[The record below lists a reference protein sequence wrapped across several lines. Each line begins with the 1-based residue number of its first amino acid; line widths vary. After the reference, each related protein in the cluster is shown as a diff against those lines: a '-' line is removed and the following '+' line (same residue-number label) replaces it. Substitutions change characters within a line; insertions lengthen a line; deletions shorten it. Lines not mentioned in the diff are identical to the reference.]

1 MVKCQAE
8 SGIIIGNF
16 ADKRRSVKMEKL
28 GVNEIR
34 DMFRDFFVSKGHY
47 AGGSASLIPRN
58 DKSLLIIN
66 SGMAPLKPY
75 FAGVETPPKKRM
87 TTCQKCI
94 RTNDIENVGK
104 TARHGTFFEMLGN
117 FSFGDYFKK
126 ESLQWGWEFCTEWL
140 HMPEEKLWATI
151 YEDDDEAF
159 EIWRDIIGMPE
170 EKIIRLGKDDNF
182 WEIGLGPCGPCSEIY
197 YDRGPEW
204 GCGSP
209 DCKPG
214 CDCDRYLEFW
224 NHVFTQ
230 FDRQEDGSY
239 PRLAHPNIDTG
250 MGLERLACILQDVD
264 SIFDVDTVKFIRDA
278 VCEMAGVKYMAGDHK
293 VDVSVRIVTDHLRSM
308 TFMIGDGILP
318 SNEGRGY
325 ILKRIIRRAARH
337 CKLLG
342 ITQQNPLVELAESV
356 VQTSGGAY
364 PELVENHDYIMK
376 IIKIEEDNFAKT
388 LDRGMEILEGYMA
401 DMDAKGE
408 TVLAGE
414 LTFKL
419 YDTYGFPLEVT
430 QEILEENG
438 KTADVDG
445 FNANMQAQKELARAN
460 QRDTDEDAWRDA
472 SEYSDLPH
480 TEFLGYTEETAEA
493 KVLYAGNFDEMRRFV
508 IFDRTPFYATS
519 GGQVYDTGFIV
530 LGDDRFRVVDVV
542 KENGIFLHV
551 IHPDDTGAAMKIKVG
566 DEVKLEIDSVRR
578 HRIARGHSATHLM
591 QQALRD
597 VLGDHVMQ
605 AGSYVDDNYLR
616 FDFNH
621 FQPMTK
627 EEIAKVEEI
636 VNERV
641 DEYLPIRMEEMP
653 IEEARK
659 LGAMA
664 IFGEK
669 YGDIVRVVSM
679 GDYSVEFCGG
689 THIDNTGKVGGF
701 KIISEGG
708 IAAGVRR
715 IEAITGS
722 NVVRYLADKETTLS
736 SVAAALKSSESDL
749 TRKAGQV
756 MADIKSLENTIKSIK
771 SDEISGS
778 VDGIISSA
786 KEINGVRLITKK
798 FEDTDVDQ
806 LRSISD
812 AVKEKAGDVVMVF
825 AAVNDG
831 KVTFIVSV
839 SEDLI
844 GKGYHA
850 GKLIKDIAAAA
861 GGGGGGKANMAQA
874 GAKDPSKVDAAFSKA
889 EELIAG

>member
-1 MVKCQAE
+1 MK
-8 SGIIIGNF
+8 N
-16 ADKRRSVKMEKL
+16 L
-28 GVNEIR
+28 GVNELR
-34 DMFRDFFVSKGHY
+34 DLFRDFFVSKDHY
-47 AGGSASLIPRN
+47 AGGSASLIPQN
-58 DKSLLIIN
+58 DKSLMIIN

-75 FAGVETPPKKRM
+75 FAGVETPPSKRM

-126 ESLQWGWEFCTEWL
+126 ESLEWGWEFCTEWL
-140 HMPEEKLWATI
+140 EMPAEKLWATI

-159 EIWRDIIGMPE
+159 EIWRDVIGMPE
-170 EKIIRLGKDDNF
+170 DKIVRLGKDDNF

-230 FDRQEDGSY
+230 FDKQEDGSY

-250 MGLERLACILQDVD
+250 MGLERLACILQGVD
-264 SIFDVDTVKFIRDA
+264 SIFDVDTVKYIRDA
-278 VCEMAGVKYMAGDHK
+278 ITNMAGVKYQDGNLK
-293 VDVSVRIVTDHLRSM
+293 VDVSVRIITDHMRSM
-308 TFMIGDGILP
+308 VFMIADGILP

-337 CKLLG
+337 AKLLG
-342 ITQQNPLVELAESV
+342 ITDECPLSILAESV
-356 VQTSGGAY
+356 IETSGKAY
-364 PELVENHDYIMK
+364 PELVEKHDYI
-376 IIKIEEDNFAKT
+376 IKMIKNEETHFAKT
-388 LDRGMEILEGYMA
+388 LDNGIQILDGYMD
-401 DMDAKGE
+401 DMKKEGRTELSGD
-408 TVLAGE
+408 

-438 KTADVDG
+438 MTADVDG
-445 FNANMQAQKELARAN
+445 FNENMKKQKDMARAH
-460 QRDTDEDAWRDA
+460 QRDTEDEAWRDA
-472 SEYSDLPH
+472 GEYSDLPH
-480 TEFLGYTEETAEA
+480 TKFLGYNEEKSEAE
-493 KVLYAGNFDEMRRFV
+493 VLYVGKFDENRRFV
-508 IFDRTPFYATS
+508 IFDQTPFYATS
-519 GGQVYDTGFIV
+519 GGQVYDTGLITKGSDS
-530 LGDDRFRVVDVV
+530 LRVVDVV
-542 KENGIFLHV
+542 KENDIYLHV
-551 IHPDDTGAAMKIKVG
+551 INADDAGLADQLNKGDKVS
-566 DEVKLEIDSVRR
+566 LEIDSIRR
-578 HRIARGHSATHLM
+578 HRIARSHSATHLL

-621 FQPMTK
+621 FQAVTP
-627 EEIAKVEEI
+627 EEIEKLEDV
-636 VNERV
+636 VNEKV
-641 DEYLPIRMEEMP
+641 DEYLPVIMQEMP
-653 IEEARK
+653 IEDAKK

-664 IFGEK
+664 LFGEK

-701 KIISEGG
+701 KIVSESG

-722 NVVRYLADKETTLS
+722 NVIKYLAGKEATINT
-736 SVAAALKSSESDL
+736 VANTLKSTETDL
-749 TRKAGQV
+749 TRKAAQV
-756 MADIKSLENTIKSIK
+756 MSDIKSLENTIKTFK

-778 VDGIISSA
+778 VDDIINSA
-786 KEINGVRLITKK
+786 KDVGGVKLITKL
-798 FEDTDVDQ
+798 FEDSDIDQ
-806 LRSISD
+806 LRNISD
-812 AVKEKAGDVVMVF
+812 AVKENTDDVVMVF
-825 AAVNDG
+825 AAVNG
-831 KVTFIVSV
+831 EKVTFIVSV

-874 GAKDPSKVDAAFSKA
+874 GAKDPSKVDAAFKKA
-889 EELIAG
+889 EELLTI

>member
-1 MVKCQAE
+1 MGVFTSK
-8 SGIIIGNF
+8 I
-16 ADKRRSVKMEKL
+16 RRKIFMKNL
-28 GVNEIR
+28 GVNEVR

-47 AGGSASLIPRN
+47 AGGSASLIPQN
-58 DKSLLIIN
+58 DKSLMIIN

-75 FAGVETPPKKRM
+75 FAGVETPPCKRM

-126 ESLQWGWEFCTEWL
+126 ESLEWGWEFCTEWL
-140 HMPEEKLWATI
+140 EMPEDKLWATI

-159 EIWRDIIGMPE
+159 EIWRDVIGMPE
-170 EKIIRLGKDDNF
+170 EKIIRLGKEDNF

-250 MGLERLACILQDVD
+250 MGLERLACILQGVD
-264 SIFDVDTVKFIRDA
+264 SIFDVDTVKYIRDA
-278 VCEMAGVKYMAGDHK
+278 ICDMAGVEYQSGNTK
-293 VDVSVRIVTDHLRSM
+293 VDISVRIITDHMRSM
-308 TFMIGDGILP
+308 VFMIADGILP
-318 SNEGRGY
+318 GNEGRGY

-337 CKLLG
+337 AKLLN
-342 ITQQNPLVELAESV
+342 ITEESPLSILAESV
-356 VQTSGGAY
+356 IKTSGKAY
-364 PELVENHDYIMK
+364 PELEEKHDYI
-376 IIKIEEDNFAKT
+376 IKMIKNEETHFSKT
-388 LDRGMEILEGYMA
+388 LDNGIQILDGYIE
-401 DMDAKGE
+401 DMKA
-408 TVLAGE
+408 AGSTE
-414 LTFKL
+414 LSGDLTFKL

-438 KTADVDG
+438 MTADVDG
-445 FNANMQAQKELARAN
+445 FNENMKKQKDLARAH
-460 QRDTDEDAWRDA
+460 QKDTDDEAWRDA
-472 SEYSDLPH
+472 SEYSELPH
-480 TEFLGYTEETAEA
+480 TKFLGYTEESSYAE
-493 KVLYAGNFDEMRRFV
+493 VLYVGQFDENRRFA
-508 IFDRTPFYATS
+508 IFDQTPFYATS
-519 GGQVYDTGFIV
+519 GGQVFDTGIIEKG
-530 LGDDRFRVVDVV
+530 GDKLRVVDVV
-542 KENGIFLHV
+542 KENDIYLHV
-551 IHPDDTGAAMKIKVG
+551 IHEDDAGLADQISKGDKVN
-566 DEVKLEIDSVRR
+566 LIIDAVRR
-578 HRIARGHSATHLM
+578 HRIARSHSATHLL

-621 FQPMTK
+621 FQPVSA
-627 EEIAKVEEI
+627 EEIQKIEEE

-641 DEYLPIRMEEMP
+641 DEYLPIKMEEMP
-653 IEEARK
+653 IDDAKK

-701 KIISEGG
+701 KIVSEAG
-708 IAAGVRR
+708 IASGVRR

-722 NVVRYLADKETTLS
+722 NVIKYLAGKEDILN
-736 SVAAALKSSESDL
+736 SVAGTLKSTETDL
-749 TRKAGQV
+749 ARKAVQV
-756 MADIKSLENTIKSIK
+756 MSDIKSLENTIKTFK

-778 VDGIISSA
+778 VDDIIKSA
-786 KEINGVRLITKK
+786 KDIGGVKLITKK
-798 FEDTDVDQ
+798 FENTDVDQ

-812 AVKEKAGDVVMVF
+812 AVKENTDDVVMVF

-831 KVTFIVSV
+831 RVTFIVSV

-874 GAKDPSKVDAAFSKA
+874 GAKDPSKIDAAFAKA
-889 EELIAG
+889 EELMTA

>member
-1 MVKCQAE
+1 
-8 SGIIIGNF
+8 
-16 ADKRRSVKMEKL
+16 MEKL
-28 GVNEIR
+28 GVNELR

-75 FAGVETPPKKRM
+75 FAGVETPPSKRM

-94 RTNDIENVGK
+94 RTNDIDNVGK

-140 HMPEEKLWATI
+140 KMPKEKLWATI

-170 EKIIRLGKDDNF
+170 EKIVRLGKDDNF

-204 GCGSP
+204 GCGKP

-264 SIFDVDTVKFIRDA
+264 SIFDVDTVKFIRDSITD
-278 VCEMAGVKYMAGDHK
+278 MAGVEYQSGNHK

-308 TFMIGDGILP
+308 TFMIADGVLP

-342 ITQQNPLVELAESV
+342 ITKANPLAELAESV
-356 VQTSGGAY
+356 IKTSGGAY
-364 PELVENHDYIMK
+364 PELVEKHDYI
-376 IIKIEEDNFAKT
+376 IKMITIEENHFAKT
-388 LDRGMEILEGYMA
+388 LDKGMEILESYMA
-401 DMDAKGE
+401 DMDARGE
-408 TVLAGE
+408 TVLAGD

-419 YDTYGFPLEVT
+419 YDTYGFPIEVT

-438 KTADVDG
+438 KTADEEG
-445 FNANMQAQKELARAN
+445 FNVNMKAQKELARAN

-472 SEYSDLPH
+472 SEYSELPH
-480 TEFLGYTEETAEA
+480 TKFLGYTEEEAEA
-493 KVLYAGNFDEMRRFV
+493 EVLYVGNYDENRKFV
-508 IFDRTPFYATS
+508 ILDQTPFYATS
-519 GGQVYDTGFIV
+519 GGQVYDTGLIIKGNDS
-530 LGDDRFRVVDVV
+530 LRVVDVT
-542 KENGIFLHV
+542 KDNDIWLHV
-551 IHPDDTGAAMKIKVG
+551 IHTDDSGIAMQLEKG
-566 DEVKLEIDSVRR
+566 DKVKLAIDAVRR
-578 HRIARGHSATHLM
+578 HKIARGHSATHLM
-591 QQALRD
+591 QQALRN

-605 AGSYVDDNYLR
+605 AGSYVDDDYLR

-636 VNERV
+636 VNEKV
-641 DEYLPIRMEEMP
+641 DEYLPVKMEEMP
-653 IEEARK
+653 IDEARK

-701 KIISEGG
+701 KIISEAG
-708 IAAGVRR
+708 IASGVRR

-722 NVVRYLADKETTLS
+722 SVVSYLAGKENTINT
-736 SVAAALKSSESDL
+736 VAASLKSNESDL
-749 TRKAGQV
+749 TRKAAQV
-756 MADIKSLENTIKSIK
+756 MADIKSLEAVIKSIK

-778 VDGIISSA
+778 VDDIIASA
-786 KEINGVRLITKK
+786 KEIAGVKLITRK
-798 FEDTDVDQ
+798 FENTDTDQ

-812 AVKEKAGDVVMVF
+812 AVKEKADGVVLVL

-839 SEDLI
+839 TEDLI

-850 GKLIKDIAAAA
+850 GKLIKEIAAAA

-874 GAKDPSKVDAAFSKA
+874 GAKDPSRVEQAFAKA

>member
-1 MVKCQAE
+1 MK
-8 SGIIIGNF
+8 N
-16 ADKRRSVKMEKL
+16 L

-34 DMFRDFFVSKGHY
+34 DMFRDFFVSKDHY

-140 HMPEEKLWATI
+140 EMPKDKLWATI

-170 EKIIRLGKDDNF
+170 ERIVRLGKDDNF

-204 GCGSP
+204 GCGKP

-250 MGLERLACILQDVD
+250 MGLERLACILQGVD

-278 VCEMAGVKYMAGDHK
+278 ITEMAGVEYQAGNHS

-308 TFMIGDGILP
+308 TFMIADGILP

-342 ITQQNPLVELAESV
+342 ITQANPLVELAESV
-356 VQTSGGAY
+356 VKTSGEAY
-364 PELVENHDYIMK
+364 PELVEKHDYIMK

-388 LDRGMEILEGYMA
+388 LDRGVEILDGYMA

-408 TVLAGE
+408 TVLAGD
-414 LTFKL
+414 LVFKL

-430 QEILEENG
+430 QEILEEKG
-438 KTADVDG
+438 KGVDVDG
-445 FNANMQAQKELARAN
+445 FNEHMKAQKELARAN
-460 QRDTDEDAWRDA
+460 QRDTEGDAWRDA
-472 SEYSDLPH
+472 SEYSHFEP
-480 TEFLGYTEETAEA
+480 TVFLGYTEEKADS
-493 KVLYAGNFDEMRRFV
+493 KVLYVGNFDENRKFI
-508 IFDRTPFYATS
+508 IFESTPFYATS
-519 GGQVYDTGFIV
+519 GGQVYDTGV
-530 LGDDRFRVVDVV
+530 VKHGSDELRVVDVV
-542 KENGIFLHV
+542 KENGIYLHV
-551 IHPDDTGAAMKIKVG
+551 IDPQDTGLAMGIKAG
-566 DEVKLEIDSVRR
+566 DEVSLEIDSIRR
-578 HRIARGHSATHLM
+578 HQIARGHSATHLM

-621 FQPMTK
+621 FQPMTA
-627 EEIAKVEEI
+627 EEIRKVEDI
-636 VNERV
+636 VNEKV
-641 DEYLPIRMEEMP
+641 DEYLPIKMEEMP
-653 IEEARK
+653 IEEAKK

-679 GDYSVEFCGG
+679 GDYSIEFCGG

-701 KIISEGG
+701 KIISESG

-722 NVVRYLADKETTLS
+722 KVISYLESKQATIS
-736 SVAAALKSSESDL
+736 NVAAALKSSESDL
-749 TRKAGQV
+749 TRKAAQV
-756 MADIKSLENTIKSIK
+756 MADIKNLESTIKSIK
-771 SDEISGS
+771 SDKISSS
-778 VDGIISSA
+778 VDDIIASA
-786 KEINGVRLITKK
+786 KEINGVRLIAMK
-798 FEDTDVDQ
+798 FEDTDIDQ

-812 AVKEKAGDVVMVF
+812 AVKEKADNVIMVL

-844 GKGYHA
+844 GKGWHA
-850 GKLIKDIAAAA
+850 GKLIKDIAKAA

-874 GAKDPSKVDAAFSKA
+874 GAKDPSKVDAAFAKA

>member
-1 MVKCQAE
+1 M
-8 SGIIIGNF
+8 
-16 ADKRRSVKMEKL
+16 DKL
-28 GVNEIR
+28 GVNELR

-47 AGGSASLIPRN
+47 AGGSSSLIPRN

-75 FAGVETPPKKRM
+75 FAGVETPPCKRM

-126 ESLQWGWEFCTEWL
+126 ESLTWGWEFCTEWL
-140 HMPEEKLWATI
+140 KMPKEKLWATI
-151 YEDDDEAF
+151 YEDDDEAYD
-159 EIWRDIIGMPE
+159 IWKNIIGMPE
-170 EKIIRLGKDDNF
+170 EKIVRLGKEDNF

-204 GCGSP
+204 GCGKP

-278 VCEMAGVKYMAGDHK
+278 ITDMAGVEYQAGNHK

-308 TFMIGDGILP
+308 TFMIADGILP

-342 ITQQNPLVELAESV
+342 IEKDNPLSELAENV
-356 VQTSGGAY
+356 IKTSGGAY
-364 PELVENHDYIMK
+364 PELVEKHDYI
-376 IIKIEEDNFAKT
+376 IKMITIEENNFAKT
-388 LDRGMEILEGYMA
+388 LDNGMDILDGYIE
-401 DMDAKGE
+401 DLKSKGKTE
-408 TVLAGE
+408 LSGE

-430 QEILEENG
+430 QEILEEQG
-438 KTADVDG
+438 LTADVEG
-445 FNANMQAQKELARAN
+445 FNENMQAQKDLARAN

-480 TEFLGYTEETAEA
+480 TKFLGYTEESSEAE
-493 KVLYAGNFDEMRRFV
+493 VLYVGNYDEKRKFI
-508 IFDRTPFYATS
+508 IFDQTPFYATS
-519 GGQVYDTGFIV
+519 GGQVFDTGIIRKGNDE
-530 LGDDRFRVVDVV
+530 LRVVDVV
-542 KENGIFLHV
+542 KDNDIWLHV
-551 IHPDDTGAAMKIKVG
+551 INPDDSGLADQLEKG
-566 DEVKLEIDSVRR
+566 DSVELIIDSVRR
-578 HRIARGHSATHLM
+578 HKIARSHSATHLL
-591 QQALRD
+591 QQALQD

-621 FQPMTK
+621 FQAMTK

-636 VNERV
+636 VNEKV
-641 DEYLPIRMEEMP
+641 DEYLPIKMEELP
-653 IEEARK
+653 IEEAKK

-669 YGDIVRVVSM
+669 YGEIVRVVSM
-679 GDYSVEFCGG
+679 GDYSIEFCGG

-701 KIISEGG
+701 KIISEAG
-708 IAAGVRR
+708 IASGVRR

-722 NVVRYLADKETTLS
+722 NVIKYLAGKESTIGA
-736 SVAAALKSSESDL
+736 VAHVLKTSESDL
-749 TRKAGQV
+749 TRKATQV
-756 MADIKSLENTIKSIK
+756 MSDIKELENTIKSIK

-778 VDGIISSA
+778 VDDIINSA
-786 KEINGVRLITKK
+786 KEIGGVKLITRK
-798 FEDTDVDQ
+798 FENTDTDQ

-812 AVKEKAGDVVMVF
+812 AIREKADDVIIVL

-850 GKLIKDIAAAA
+850 GKLIKEIAAAA

-874 GAKDPSKVDAAFSKA
+874 GAKDPSKVDIAFEKAA
-889 EELIAG
+889 EIING

>member
-1 MVKCQAE
+1 
-8 SGIIIGNF
+8 
-16 ADKRRSVKMEKL
+16 MEKL

-170 EKIIRLGKDDNF
+170 ERIVRLGKEDNF

-204 GCGSP
+204 GCGKP

-250 MGLERLACILQDVD
+250 MGLERLACILQDVN
-264 SIFDVDTVKFIRDA
+264 SIFDVDTVKYIRDA
-278 VCEMAGVKYMAGDHK
+278 ICKMAGVEYMAGNHK

-356 VQTSGGAY
+356 VETSGKAY

-388 LDRGMEILEGYMA
+388 LDRGMEILEDYMSE
-401 DMDAKGE
+401 MDGKGE
-408 TVLAGE
+408 TVLAGD
-414 LTFKL
+414 LAFKL

-445 FNANMQAQKELARAN
+445 FNSCMQAQKDLARAH

-480 TEFLGYTEETAEA
+480 TEFLGYTQESADAE
-493 KVLYAGNFDEMRRFV
+493 VLYTGSFDEKRRFV

-519 GGQVYDTGFIV
+519 GGQVFDTGHIV
-530 LGDDRFRVVDVV
+530 LDGDRFRVVDVI

-551 IHPDDTGAAMKIKVG
+551 IHEDDTGAAMKIKVG
-566 DEVKLEIDSVRR
+566 DKVSLEIDSIRR
-578 HRIARGHSATHLM
+578 HRIARGHSATHLL

-627 EEIAKVEEI
+627 EEIEKVEDI
-636 VNERV
+636 VNEKA
-641 DEYLPIRMEEMP
+641 DEYLPVRMEEMP
-653 IEEARK
+653 IEEAKK

-701 KIISEGG
+701 KIVSEAG

-722 NVVRYLADKETTLS
+722 NVVRYLAGKELTIS
-736 SVAAALKSSESDL
+736 SVASALKSSEADL

-778 VDGIISSA
+778 VDDIISSA
-786 KEINGVRLITKK
+786 KDIGGIRLITKK
-798 FEDTDVDQ
+798 YENTDVDQ

-812 AVKEKAGDVVMVF
+812 AVKEKTDDVIMVF

-850 GKLIKDIAAAA
+850 GKLIKDIASAA

-874 GAKDPSKVDAAFSKA
+874 GAKDPSKVEAAFAKA
-889 EELIAG
+889 EELISG

>member
-1 MVKCQAE
+1 MNSSIE
-8 SGIIIGNF
+8 SAIIIGNF
-16 ADKRRSVKMEKL
+16 ADKETVMKNL
-28 GVNEIR
+28 GVNEVR
-34 DMFRDFFVSKGHY
+34 DMFRDFFVSKDHY
-47 AGGSASLIPRN
+47 PGASSSLIPRN

-75 FAGVETPPKKRM
+75 FAGTETPPKKRM

-140 HMPEEKLWATI
+140 EMPKEKLWATI
-151 YEDDDEAF
+151 YENDDEAY
-159 EIWRDIIGMPE
+159 EIWKNIIGMPE
-170 EKIIRLGKDDNF
+170 EKIVRLGKDDNF

-204 GCGSP
+204 GCGRP

-250 MGLERLACILQDVD
+250 MGLERLACILQGVD

-278 VCEMAGVKYMAGDHK
+278 VCDMAGVEYMAGNHNI
-293 VDVSVRIVTDHLRSM
+293 DVSVRIITDHLRSM

-342 ITQQNPLVELAESV
+342 ITQANPLVELAENV
-356 VQTSGGAY
+356 VKTSGGAY

-376 IIKIEEDNFAKT
+376 IIKIEEDNFSKT
-388 LDRGMEILEGYMA
+388 LDRGMEILDGYME
-401 DMDAKGE
+401 DMDAAGS
-408 TVLAGE
+408 TVLAGD
-414 LTFKL
+414 LAFKL
-419 YDTYGFPLEVT
+419 YDTYGFPLELT
-430 QEILEENG
+430 QEILEEKG
-438 KTADVDG
+438 KTVDVEG
-445 FNANMQAQKELARAN
+445 FTANMDAQKELARAN
-460 QRDTDEDAWRDA
+460 QRDTEGDAWRDA
-472 SEYSDLPH
+472 SEYSHFDP
-480 TEFLGYTEETAEA
+480 TEFLGYTEEKADS
-493 KVLYAGNFDEMRRFV
+493 KVMLVGNFDENRKFM
-508 IFDRTPFYATS
+508 IFEATPFYATS
-519 GGQVYDTGFIV
+519 GGQVYDTGTVTVDDKV
-530 LGDDRFRVVDVV
+530 LRVVDVV
-542 KENGIFLHV
+542 KENGIYLHV
-551 IHPDDTGAAMKIKVG
+551 IHSEDTGFAMRVKTG
-566 DEVKLEIDSVRR
+566 DKAHLEIDAVRR

-597 VLGDHVMQ
+597 VLGKHVMQ

-627 EEIAKVEEI
+627 DEIRQVEEI
-636 VNERV
+636 VNEKV
-641 DEYLPIRMEEMP
+641 DEYLPISMVEMP
-653 IEEARK
+653 IEEAKK

-701 KIISEGG
+701 KIVSEGG

-722 NVVRYLADKETTLS
+722 KVISYLEGKEATINNVAT
-736 SVAAALKSSESDL
+736 ALKSSESDL
-749 TRKAGQV
+749 TRKAVQV
-756 MADIKSLENTIKSIK
+756 MADIKSLESTIKSIK
-771 SDEISGS
+771 SDEISSS
-778 VDGIISSA
+778 VDDIIASA
-786 KEINGVRLITKK
+786 KEIGGVKLICRK
-798 FEDTDVDQ
+798 FENTDIDQ

-812 AVKEKAGDVVMVF
+812 AVKEKADGVILAL

-874 GAKDPSKVDAAFSKA
+874 GAKDPSKVEAAFARA

>member
-1 MVKCQAE
+1 
-8 SGIIIGNF
+8 
-16 ADKRRSVKMEKL
+16 MEKL
-28 GVNEIR
+28 GVNELR

-75 FAGVETPPKKRM
+75 FAGVETPPSKRM

-140 HMPEEKLWATI
+140 KMPKEKLWATI
-151 YEDDDEAF
+151 YEEDDEAYD
-159 EIWRDIIGMPE
+159 IWKNIIGMPE
-170 EKIIRLGKDDNF
+170 ERIVRLGKEDNF

-197 YDRGPEW
+197 FDRGPEW
-204 GCGSP
+204 GCGKP

-214 CDCDRYLEFW
+214 CECDRYLEFW

-250 MGLERLACILQDVD
+250 MGLERLACILQGVD
-264 SIFDVDTVKFIRDA
+264 SIFDVDTIKFIRDA
-278 VCEMAGVKYMAGDHK
+278 ITDMAGVEYQAGDHK

-308 TFMIGDGILP
+308 TFMIADGVLP

-342 ITQQNPLVELAESV
+342 IDKENPLAELAENV
-356 VQTSGGAY
+356 IKTSGGAY
-364 PELVENHDYIMK
+364 PELVEKHDYI
-376 IIKIEEDNFAKT
+376 IKMIQIEENNFAKT
-388 LDRGMEILEGYMA
+388 LDNGMEILDSYIE
-401 DMDAKGE
+401 DLKSKGE
-408 TVLAGE
+408 TMLGGD

-430 QEILEENG
+430 QEILEEQG
-438 KTADVDG
+438 MTADVDG
-445 FNANMQAQKELARAN
+445 FNEHMQAQKDLARAN

-480 TEFLGYTEETAEA
+480 TKFLGYTEESSDAE
-493 KVLYAGNFDEMRRFV
+493 VLYVGNYDEKRKFI
-508 IFDRTPFYATS
+508 IFDQTPFYATS
-519 GGQVYDTGFIV
+519 GGQVFDTGLV
-530 LGDDRFRVVDVV
+530 KKGSDELRVVDVV
-542 KENGIFLHV
+542 KDNDIWLHV
-551 IHPDDTGAAMKIKVG
+551 IHADDSGLAGQLVKGDKV
-566 DEVKLEIDSVRR
+566 ELAIDAVRR
-578 HRIARGHSATHLM
+578 HRIARGHSATHLL
-591 QQALRD
+591 QQALQD

-636 VNERV
+636 VNEKV
-641 DEYLPIRMEEMP
+641 DEYLPIKMEEMP
-653 IEEARK
+653 IDEARK

-679 GDYSVEFCGG
+679 GDYSIEFCGG

-701 KIISEGG
+701 KITSEAG
-708 IAAGVRR
+708 IASGVRR

-722 NVVRYLADKETTLS
+722 NVIKYLAAKESTIGSVVKTL
-736 SVAAALKSSESDL
+736 KTSESDL
-749 TRKAGQV
+749 TRKATQV
-756 MADIKSLENTIKSIK
+756 MSDLKELENTIKSIK

-778 VDGIISSA
+778 VDDIINSA
-786 KEINGVRLITKK
+786 KEVGEAKLITKK
-798 FEDTDVDQ
+798 FENTDTDQ

-812 AVKEKAGDVVMVF
+812 AIREKTDDVVIVL

-850 GKLIKDIAAAA
+850 GKLIKEIAAAA

-874 GAKDPSKVDAAFSKA
+874 GAKDPSKVDDAFRKAA
-889 EELIAG
+889 ELLEA

>member
-1 MVKCQAE
+1 
-8 SGIIIGNF
+8 
-16 ADKRRSVKMEKL
+16 MEKL

-34 DMFRDFFVSKGHY
+34 DMFRDFFVSKDHY

-94 RTNDIENVGK
+94 RTNDIDNVGK

-151 YEDDDEAF
+151 YEDDDEAY

-170 EKIIRLGKDDNF
+170 EKIVRLGKEDNF

-204 GCGSP
+204 GCGKP

-239 PRLAHPNIDTG
+239 TRLAHPNIDTG
-250 MGLERLACILQDVD
+250 MGLERLACILQDVN
-264 SIFDVDTVKFIRDA
+264 SIFDVDTVKYIRDA
-278 VCEMAGVKYMAGDHK
+278 ICKMAGVEYMAGNQK

-342 ITQQNPLVELAESV
+342 ITQANPLVELAESV
-356 VQTSGGAY
+356 VETSGKAY

-388 LDRGMEILEGYMA
+388 LDRGMEILEGYVS
-401 DMDAKGE
+401 DMDKKGD
-408 TVLAGE
+408 TVLAGD
-414 LTFKL
+414 LAFKL

-445 FNANMQAQKELARAN
+445 FNSCMQAQKDLARAH
-460 QRDTDEDAWRDA
+460 QRDTDDDAWRDA
-472 SEYSDLPH
+472 SEYSELPH
-480 TEFLGYTEETAEA
+480 TEFLGYTQESAEA
-493 KVLYAGNFDEMRRFV
+493 DVMYTGSFDEKRRFV

-519 GGQVYDTGFIV
+519 GGQVFDTGYIIHD
-530 LGDDRFRVVDVV
+530 DDRYRVVDVV
-542 KENGIFLHV
+542 KENGIYLHV
-551 IHPDDTGAAMKIKVG
+551 IHEDDTGAAMKLKAG
-566 DEVKLEIDSVRR
+566 DKALLEIDSVRR
-578 HRIARGHSATHLM
+578 HRIARGHSATHLL

-605 AGSYVDDNYLR
+605 AGSYVDDSYLR

-627 EEIAKVEEI
+627 EEIEKVEEI
-636 VNERV
+636 VNEKA
-641 DEYLPIRMEEMP
+641 DEYLPVKMEEMP
-653 IEEARK
+653 IEEAKK

-701 KIISEGG
+701 KITSEAG

-722 NVVRYLADKETTLS
+722 GVVRYLAGKENTIS
-736 SVAAALKSSESDL
+736 NVATALKSSEADL

-756 MADIKSLENTIKSIK
+756 MADIKTLENTIKSIK

-786 KEINGVRLITKK
+786 KDIGGVKLITRK
-798 FEDTDVDQ
+798 FENTDVDQ
-806 LRSISD
+806 LRNISD
-812 AVKEKAGDVVMVF
+812 AVKEKSDDVVMVF

-844 GKGYHA
+844 GRGYHA
-850 GKLIKDIAAAA
+850 GRLIKDIAAAA

-874 GAKDPSKVDAAFSKA
+874 GAKDPSRIEEAFAKA

>member
-1 MVKCQAE
+1 MKN
-8 SGIIIGNF
+8 I
-16 ADKRRSVKMEKL
+16 
-28 GVNEIR
+28 GVNELR

-47 AGGSASLIPRN
+47 AGGSASLIPQN
-58 DKSLLIIN
+58 DKSLMIIN

-75 FAGVETPPKKRM
+75 FAGVETPPCKRM

-126 ESLQWGWEFCTEWL
+126 ESLEWGWEFCTKWL
-140 HMPEEKLWATI
+140 EMPEEKLWATI
-151 YEDDDEAF
+151 YEDDDEAY
-159 EIWRDIIGMPE
+159 EIWKNDIGMPE
-170 EKIIRLGKDDNF
+170 EKIVRLGKEDNF

-204 GCGSP
+204 GCGKP

-214 CDCDRYLEFW
+214 CECDRYLEFW

-250 MGLERLACILQDVD
+250 MGLERLACILQGVD

-278 VCEMAGVKYMAGDHK
+278 ICDMAGVKYQAGNDK
-293 VDVSVRIVTDHLRSM
+293 VDVSVRIITDHMRSM
-308 TFMIGDGILP
+308 VFMIADGILP

-337 CKLLG
+337 AKLLG
-342 ITQQNPLVELAESV
+342 ITEENPLSILAESV
-356 VQTSGGAY
+356 VKTSGGAY
-364 PELVENHDYIMK
+364 PELVEKHDYI
-376 IIKIEEDNFAKT
+376 IKMIKNEETHFAKT
-388 LDRGMEILEGYMA
+388 LDNGIQILDGYIE
-401 DMDAKGE
+401 DMKASGSTELSGD
-408 TVLAGE
+408 

-438 KTADVDG
+438 MTADVDG
-445 FNANMQAQKELARAN
+445 FNENMKKQKELARAN
-460 QRDTDEDAWRDA
+460 QRDTDDEAWRDA
-472 SEYSDLPH
+472 GEYSDLPH
-480 TEFLGYTEETAEA
+480 TKFLGYTAETGEAE
-493 KVLYAGNFDEMRRFV
+493 VLYVGNFDENRRFA
-508 IFDRTPFYATS
+508 IFDQTPFYATS
-519 GGQVYDTGFIV
+519 GGQIYDTGVIIKG
-530 LGDDRFRVVDVV
+530 GDHLRVVDVV
-542 KENGIFLHV
+542 KENDIFLHV
-551 IHPDDTGAAMKIKVG
+551 IDADDAGLADQLAVG
-566 DEVKLEIDSVRR
+566 DKVNLAIDAVRR
-578 HRIARGHSATHLM
+578 HRIARSHSATHLL

-621 FQPMTK
+621 FQAVSAD
-627 EEIAKVEEI
+627 EIERIEAV
-636 VNERV
+636 VNEKV
-641 DEYLPIRMEEMP
+641 DEYLPVKMEEMP
-653 IEEARK
+653 IEDAKK

-701 KIISEGG
+701 KIISESG

-722 NVVRYLADKETTLS
+722 CVIKYLADKEATLS
-736 SVAAALKSSESDL
+736 SLAGTLKSSEADL
-749 TRKAGQV
+749 TRKAAQV
-756 MADIKSLENTIKSIK
+756 MSDIKNLENTIKTFK

-778 VDGIISSA
+778 VDDIIKSA
-786 KEINGVRLITKK
+786 KEISGVKLITKK

-812 AVKEKAGDVVMVF
+812 AVKENADEVIMVF

-850 GKLIKDIAAAA
+850 GKLIKEIAAAA

-874 GAKDPSKVDAAFSKA
+874 GAKDPSKVDAALAKA
-889 EELIAG
+889 EELITA

>member
-1 MVKCQAE
+1 MKN
-8 SGIIIGNF
+8 I
-16 ADKRRSVKMEKL
+16 
-28 GVNEIR
+28 GVNELR
-34 DMFRDFFVSKGHY
+34 DLFRDFFVSKGHY
-47 AGGSASLIPRN
+47 AGGSASLIPQN
-58 DKSLLIIN
+58 DKSLMIIN

-75 FAGVETPPKKRM
+75 FAGVETPPCKRM

-126 ESLQWGWEFCTEWL
+126 ESLEWGWEFCTEWL
-140 HMPEEKLWATI
+140 EMPAERLWATI
-151 YEDDDEAF
+151 YEDDDEAY
-159 EIWRDIIGMPE
+159 EIWRDVIGMPE
-170 EKIIRLGKDDNF
+170 EKIVRLGKDDNF

-204 GCGSP
+204 GCDNP

-250 MGLERLACILQDVD
+250 MGLERLACILQGVD
-264 SIFDVDTVKFIRDA
+264 SIFDVDTVKFIRDSI
-278 VCEMAGVKYMAGDHK
+278 CEMAGVKYQDGNEK
-293 VDVSVRIVTDHLRSM
+293 VDVSVRIITDHMRSM
-308 TFMIGDGILP
+308 VFMIADGILP

-337 CKLLG
+337 AKLLG
-342 ITQQNPLVELAESV
+342 ITEESPLSILAESV
-356 VQTSGGAY
+356 IKTSGTAY
-364 PELVENHDYIMK
+364 PELVEKHDYI
-376 IIKIEEDNFAKT
+376 IKMIKNEETHFAKT
-388 LDRGMEILEGYMA
+388 LDNGIQILDGYMEEMKA
-401 DMDAKGE
+401 
-408 TVLAGE
+408 AGNTE
-414 LTFKL
+414 LSGDLTFKL

-438 KTADVDG
+438 MTADVEG
-445 FNANMQAQKELARAN
+445 FNENMKKQKDLARAN
-460 QRDTDEDAWRDA
+460 QRDTDDEAWRDA
-472 SEYSDLPH
+472 SEYSELPH
-480 TEFLGYTEETAEA
+480 TKFLGYTEESSEAE
-493 KVLYAGNFDEMRRFV
+493 VLYVGRFDENRRFA
-508 IFDRTPFYATS
+508 IFDQTPFYATS
-519 GGQVYDTGFIV
+519 GGQVYDTGVIKKG
-530 LGDDRFRVVDVV
+530 GDALRVVDVV
-542 KENGIFLHV
+542 KENDIYLHV
-551 IHPDDTGAAMKIKVG
+551 INADDAGLADQLSVG
-566 DEVKLEIDSVRR
+566 DKVELSIDSVRR
-578 HRIARGHSATHLM
+578 HKIARSHSATHLL

-621 FQPMTK
+621 FQPVTA
-627 EEIAKVEEI
+627 EEIQKIEDE
-636 VNERV
+636 VNDRV
-641 DEYLPIRMEEMP
+641 DEYLPILMEEMP
-653 IEEARK
+653 IEDAKK

-679 GDYSVEFCGG
+679 GEYSVEFCGG

-701 KIISEGG
+701 KIVSESG

-722 NVVRYLADKETTLS
+722 AVIKYLTEKEATISTL
-736 SVAAALKSSESDL
+736 AGTLKSSESDL
-749 TRKAGQV
+749 TRKAAQV
-756 MADIKSLENTIKSIK
+756 MTDIKTLENTIKTFK

-778 VDGIISSA
+778 VDDIINSATEVAGI
-786 KEINGVRLITKK
+786 KLITKR
-798 FEDTDVDQ
+798 FDDTDVDQ
-806 LRSISD
+806 LRNISD
-812 AVKEKAGDVVMVF
+812 AVKEKTDNVVMVF
-825 AAVNDG
+825 AAVNDS

-844 GKGYHA
+844 GRGYHA

-874 GAKDPSKVDAAFSKA
+874 GAKDPSKIDAAFKKA
-889 EELIAG
+889 EELLTD

>member
-1 MVKCQAE
+1 
-8 SGIIIGNF
+8 
-16 ADKRRSVKMEKL
+16 MEKL

-170 EKIIRLGKDDNF
+170 ERIVRLGKEDNF

-204 GCGSP
+204 GCGKP

-250 MGLERLACILQDVD
+250 MGLERLACILQDVN
-264 SIFDVDTVKFIRDA
+264 SIFDVDTVKYIRDA
-278 VCEMAGVKYMAGDHK
+278 ICKMAGVEYMAGNHK

-356 VQTSGGAY
+356 VETSGKAY

-388 LDRGMEILEGYMA
+388 LDRGMEILEDYMSE
-401 DMDAKGE
+401 MDGKGE
-408 TVLAGE
+408 TVLAGD
-414 LTFKL
+414 LAFKL

-445 FNANMQAQKELARAN
+445 FNSCMQAQKDLARAH

-480 TEFLGYTEETAEA
+480 TEFLGYTQESADAE
-493 KVLYAGNFDEMRRFV
+493 VLYTGSFDEKRRFV

-519 GGQVYDTGFIV
+519 GGQVFDTGHIV
-530 LGDDRFRVVDVV
+530 LDGDRFRVVDVI

-551 IHPDDTGAAMKIKVG
+551 IHEDDTGAAMKIKVG
-566 DEVKLEIDSVRR
+566 DKVSLEIDSIRR
-578 HRIARGHSATHLM
+578 HRIARGHSATHLL

-627 EEIAKVEEI
+627 EEIEKVEDI
-636 VNERV
+636 VNEKA
-641 DEYLPIRMEEMP
+641 DEYLPVRMEEMP
-653 IEEARK
+653 IEEAKK

-701 KIISEGG
+701 KIVSEAG

-722 NVVRYLADKETTLS
+722 NVVRYLAGKELTIS
-736 SVAAALKSSESDL
+736 SVASALKSSEADL

-778 VDGIISSA
+778 VDDIIRSA
-786 KEINGVRLITKK
+786 KDIGGVRLITKK
-798 FEDTDVDQ
+798 YENTDVDQ

-812 AVKEKAGDVVMVF
+812 AVKEKTDDVIMVF

-874 GAKDPSKVDAAFSKA
+874 GAKDPSKVEAAFAKA
-889 EELIAG
+889 EELISG

>member
-1 MVKCQAE
+1 
-8 SGIIIGNF
+8 
-16 ADKRRSVKMEKL
+16 MEKL

-75 FAGVETPPKKRM
+75 FAGVETPPCKRM

-140 HMPEEKLWATI
+140 KMPKDKLWATI
-151 YEDDDEAF
+151 YEDDDEAYD
-159 EIWRDIIGMPE
+159 IWKNIIGMPE
-170 EKIIRLGKDDNF
+170 ERIVRLGKEDNF

-204 GCGSP
+204 GCGKP

-250 MGLERLACILQDVD
+250 MGLERLACILQGVD

-278 VCEMAGVKYMAGDHK
+278 ITDMAGVKYQAGDHK

-308 TFMIGDGILP
+308 TFMIADGVLP

-342 ITQQNPLVELAESV
+342 IEKENPLAELAEHV
-356 VQTSGGAY
+356 IKTSSGAY
-364 PELVENHDYIMK
+364 PAPVEKHDYI
-376 IIKIEEDNFAKT
+376 IKMIQIEENNFAKT
-388 LDRGMEILEGYMA
+388 LDNGMEILDSYIE
-401 DMDAKGE
+401 DLKAKGE
-408 TVLAGE
+408 STLGGD

-430 QEILEENG
+430 QEILEEQG
-438 KTADVDG
+438 MTADVDG
-445 FNANMQAQKELARAN
+445 FNEHMQAQKDLARAN

-480 TEFLGYTEETAEA
+480 TKFLGYTEESSDAE
-493 KVLYAGNFDEMRRFV
+493 VLYVGNYDEKRKFI
-508 IFDRTPFYATS
+508 IFDQTPFYATS
-519 GGQVYDTGFIV
+519 GGQVYDTGLIKKGSDE
-530 LGDDRFRVVDVV
+530 LRVVDVV
-542 KENGIFLHV
+542 KDNDIWLHV
-551 IHPDDTGAAMKIKVG
+551 IHADDSGLAGQLVKGDKV
-566 DEVKLEIDSVRR
+566 ELSIDAVRR
-578 HRIARGHSATHLM
+578 HRIARGHSATHLL
-591 QQALRD
+591 QQALQD

-636 VNERV
+636 VNEKV
-641 DEYLPIRMEEMP
+641 DEYLPIKMEEMP
-653 IEEARK
+653 IDEARK

-679 GDYSVEFCGG
+679 GDYSIEFCGG

-701 KIISEGG
+701 KIVSEAG
-708 IAAGVRR
+708 IASGVRR

-722 NVVRYLADKETTLS
+722 NVIKYLAAKESTIGSVVKTL
-736 SVAAALKSSESDL
+736 KTSESDL
-749 TRKAGQV
+749 TRKATQV
-756 MADIKSLENTIKSIK
+756 MSDLKELENTIKSIK

-778 VDGIISSA
+778 VDDIINSA
-786 KEINGVRLITKK
+786 KEVGEAKLITKK
-798 FEDTDVDQ
+798 FENTDTDQ

-812 AVKEKAGDVVMVF
+812 AIREKTDDVVIVL

-850 GKLIKDIAAAA
+850 GKLIKEIAAAA

-874 GAKDPSKVDAAFSKA
+874 GAKDPSKVDDAFRKAA
-889 EELIAG
+889 ELLEA

>member
-1 MVKCQAE
+1 
-8 SGIIIGNF
+8 
-16 ADKRRSVKMEKL
+16 MEKL
-28 GVNEIR
+28 GVNDLR

-58 DKSLLIIN
+58 DKSLMIIN

-75 FAGVETPPKKRM
+75 FAGVETPPCKRM

-94 RTNDIENVGK
+94 RTNDIDNVGK

-140 HMPEEKLWATI
+140 KMPKEKLWATI

-170 EKIIRLGKDDNF
+170 ERIVRLGKEDNF

-197 YDRGPEW
+197 FDRGPEW
-204 GCGSP
+204 GCGKP

-214 CDCDRYLEFW
+214 CECDRYLEFW

-250 MGLERLACILQDVD
+250 MGLERLACILQGVD

-278 VCEMAGVKYMAGDHK
+278 VCEMAGVEYMAGNHN
-293 VDVSVRIVTDHLRSM
+293 VDVSVRIITDHLRSM

-342 ITQQNPLVELAESV
+342 ITENNPLVELAESV
-356 VQTSGGAY
+356 VKTSGGAY
-364 PELVENHDYIMK
+364 PELVEKHDYIMK

-388 LDRGMEILEGYMA
+388 LDRGIEILDGYME
-401 DMDAKGE
+401 DMDAAGSS
-408 TVLAGE
+408 VLAGD
-414 LTFKL
+414 LAFKL

-430 QEILEENG
+430 QEILEEKG
-438 KTADVDG
+438 KTVDVDG
-445 FNANMQAQKELARAN
+445 FTENMNAQKELARAN
-460 QRDTDEDAWRDA
+460 QRDTEGDAWRDA
-472 SEYSDLPH
+472 SEYSHLEP
-480 TEFLGYTEETAEA
+480 TVFLGYTEEKADS
-493 KVLYAGNFDEMRRFV
+493 KVLYVGDFDENRKFI
-508 IFDRTPFYATS
+508 IFESTPFYATS
-519 GGQVYDTGFIV
+519 GGQIFDTGIV
-530 LGDDRFRVVDVV
+530 MHGDNELSVVEVV
-542 KENGIFLHV
+542 KENGIYLHV
-551 IHPDDTGAAMKIKVG
+551 LDPQDTGFAMRIKAG
-566 DEVKLEIDSVRR
+566 DEVSLEINSIRR
-578 HRIARGHSATHLM
+578 HQIARGHSATHLM

-621 FQPMTK
+621 FQPMTA
-627 EEIAKVEEI
+627 EEIRKVEEI
-636 VNERV
+636 VNEKV
-641 DEYLPIRMEEMP
+641 DEYLPIKMEEMP
-653 IEEARK
+653 IEEAKK

-679 GDYSVEFCGG
+679 GDYSIEFCGG

-722 NVVRYLADKETTLS
+722 KVISYLENKEATIST
-736 SVAAALKSSESDL
+736 VAAALKSSESDL
-749 TRKAGQV
+749 TRKAAQV
-756 MADIKSLENTIKSIK
+756 MADIKSLESTIKSIK
-771 SDEISGS
+771 SDRISSS
-778 VDGIISSA
+778 VDDIIASA
-786 KEINGVRLITKK
+786 KDINGVKLIAMK
-798 FEDTDVDQ
+798 FDDADIEQ
-806 LRSISD
+806 LRNISD
-812 AVKEKAGDVVMVF
+812 AVKAKADSIIMVL
-825 AAVNDG
+825 AAVNGG

-844 GKGYHA
+844 GKGWHA

-874 GAKDPSKVDAAFSKA
+874 GAKDPSKVDAAFAKA

>member
-1 MVKCQAE
+1 
-8 SGIIIGNF
+8 
-16 ADKRRSVKMEKL
+16 MEKL
-28 GVNEIR
+28 GVNELR

-75 FAGVETPPKKRM
+75 FAGVETPPCKRM

-126 ESLQWGWEFCTEWL
+126 ESLQWGWEFCTKWL
-140 HMPEEKLWATI
+140 KMPEDKLWATI

-159 EIWRDIIGMPE
+159 EIWRDLIGMPE

-197 YDRGPEW
+197 FDRGPEW
-204 GCGSP
+204 GCGKP

-278 VCEMAGVKYMAGDHK
+278 ITEMAGVEYQAGNQK

-308 TFMIGDGILP
+308 TFMIADGILP

-342 ITQQNPLVELAESV
+342 ITQANPLVELAESV

-364 PELVENHDYIMK
+364 PELVEKHDYIMK
-376 IIKIEEDNFAKT
+376 IIKVEEDNFART
-388 LDRGMEILEGYMA
+388 LDKGVEILEGYMA
-401 DMDAKGE
+401 DMDAAGS
-408 TVLAGE
+408 TVLAGD

-445 FNANMQAQKELARAN
+445 FNENMNAQKELARAR
-460 QRDTDEDAWRDA
+460 QRNTDDDAWRDA

-480 TEFLGYTEETAEA
+480 TAFLGYTEEKSTA
-493 KVLYAGNFDEMRRFV
+493 KVLYAGKFDENRRFV
-508 IFDRTPFYATS
+508 IFDKTPFYATS
-519 GGQVYDTGFIV
+519 GGQVFDTGVVIRGNDV
-530 LGDDRFRVVDVV
+530 LRVVDVV
-542 KENGIFLHV
+542 KENDIYLHV
-551 IHPDDTGAAMKIKVG
+551 IHVDDAGLADQLEAG
-566 DEVKLEIDSVRR
+566 EEVVLEIDSVRR
-578 HRIARGHSATHLM
+578 HKIARQHSATHLL

-621 FQPMTK
+621 FQAVTP
-627 EEIAKVEEI
+627 EEISEIEAI
-636 VNERV
+636 VNEKV
-641 DEYLPIRMEEMP
+641 DEYLPIKMEEMP
-653 IEEARK
+653 IEEAKK

-664 IFGEK
+664 LFGEK

-708 IAAGVRR
+708 IASGVRR

-722 NVVRYLADKETTLS
+722 NVISYLAGKESTINT
-736 SVAAALKSSESDL
+736 VAHTLKSTETDL
-749 TRKAGQV
+749 TRKAAQV
-756 MADIKSLENTIKSIK
+756 MSDIKELENTIKSFK
-771 SDEISGS
+771 SDEITGAL
-778 VDGIISSA
+778 DDIIGSA
-786 KEINGVRLITKK
+786 KKIGDIDLITRK
-798 FEDTDVDQ
+798 FEDTETDQ
-806 LRSISD
+806 LRSICD
-812 AVKEKAGDVVMVF
+812 AVREKKDNTVMIF

-831 KVTFIVSV
+831 KVTFITAVT
-839 SEDLI
+839 EDLV

-850 GKLIKDIAAAA
+850 GKIIKEVAKAA

-874 GAKDPSKVDAAFSKA
+874 GAKDPSKVDAAFAVA
-889 EELIAG
+889 EELLAN

>member
-1 MVKCQAE
+1 
-8 SGIIIGNF
+8 
-16 ADKRRSVKMEKL
+16 MEKL

-75 FAGVETPPKKRM
+75 FAGLETPPCKRM

-94 RTNDIENVGK
+94 RTNDIDNVGK

-140 HMPEEKLWATI
+140 KMPKEKLWATI
-151 YEDDDEAF
+151 YENDDEAF

-170 EKIIRLGKDDNF
+170 EKIVRLGKEDNF

-214 CDCDRYLEFW
+214 CECDRYLEFW

-278 VCEMAGVKYMAGDHK
+278 ITEMAGVDYQAGNHK

-308 TFMIGDGILP
+308 TFMSADGILP

-342 ITQQNPLVELAESV
+342 ITQANPLVELAESV
-356 VQTSGGAY
+356 VKTSGGAY

-376 IIKIEEDNFAKT
+376 IIKIEEDNFART
-388 LDRGMEILEGYMA
+388 LDRGMEILDGYIA
-401 DMDAKGE
+401 DMDSKGE
-408 TVLAGE
+408 SVLAGD

-438 KTADVDG
+438 KSADVDG
-445 FNANMQAQKELARAN
+445 FNEKMTAQKELARAN
-460 QRDTDEDAWRDA
+460 QRDTEGDAWRDA
-472 SEYSDLPH
+472 SEYSHLEP
-480 TEFLGYTEETAEA
+480 TVFLGYTEESADS
-493 KVLYAGNFDEMRRFV
+493 KVMYVGNFDENRKFI
-508 IFDRTPFYATS
+508 IFESTPFYATS
-519 GGQVYDTGFIV
+519 GGQVFDTGIV
-530 LGDDRFRVVDVV
+530 THGDNDLRVVDVV
-542 KENGIFLHV
+542 KENGIYLHV
-551 IHPDDTGAAMKIKVG
+551 IHPEDTGLAMRIKNG
-566 DEVKLEIDSVRR
+566 DPAHLAINAVRR
-578 HRIARGHSATHLM
+578 HKIARQHSATHLL

-597 VLGDHVMQ
+597 VLGDHCMQ

-621 FQPMTK
+621 FQAVTP
-627 EEIAKVEEI
+627 EELSEIEAI
-636 VNERV
+636 VNEKV
-641 DEYLPIRMEEMP
+641 DEYLPIKMEEMP
-653 IEEARK
+653 IEEAKK

-664 IFGEK
+664 LFGEK

-679 GDYSVEFCGG
+679 GDYSIEFCGG

-708 IAAGVRR
+708 IASGVRR

-722 NVVRYLADKETTLS
+722 NVISYLAGKESTINT
-736 SVAAALKSSESDL
+736 VAHTLKSTETDL
-749 TRKAGQV
+749 TRKAAQV
-756 MADIKSLENTIKSIK
+756 MSDIKELENTIKSLK
-771 SDEISGS
+771 SDEISGAL
-778 VDGIISSA
+778 DDIIGSA
-786 KEINGVRLITKK
+786 KKIGGIDLITRK
-798 FEDTDVDQ
+798 FEDTETDQ
-806 LRSISD
+806 LRSICD
-812 AVKEKAGDVVMVF
+812 AVREKKDNTVMIF

-831 KVTFIVSV
+831 KVTFITAVT
-839 SEDLI
+839 EDLV

-850 GKLIKDIAAAA
+850 GKIIKEVAKAA

-874 GAKDPSKVDAAFSKA
+874 GAKDPSKVDAAFAVA
-889 EELIAG
+889 EELLAN

>member
-1 MVKCQAE
+1 
-8 SGIIIGNF
+8 
-16 ADKRRSVKMEKL
+16 MEKL
-28 GVNEIR
+28 GVNDLR

-58 DKSLLIIN
+58 DKSLMIIN

-75 FAGVETPPKKRM
+75 FAGVETPPCKRM

-94 RTNDIENVGK
+94 RTNDIDNVGK

-140 HMPEEKLWATI
+140 KMPKEKLWATI
-151 YEDDDEAF
+151 YENDDEAF

-170 EKIIRLGKDDNF
+170 ERIVRLGKDDNF

-214 CDCDRYLEFW
+214 CECDRYLEFW

-230 FDRQEDGSY
+230 FDKQEDGSY

-264 SIFDVDTVKFIRDA
+264 SIFDVDTVKFIRDSITD
-278 VCEMAGVKYMAGDHK
+278 MAGVEYQAGNHR

-308 TFMIGDGILP
+308 TFMIADGILP

-342 ITQQNPLVELAESV
+342 ITQANPLVELAESV
-356 VQTSGGAY
+356 VKTSGGAY

-376 IIKIEEDNFAKT
+376 IIKIEEDNFART
-388 LDRGMEILEGYMA
+388 LDRGMEILDGYIA
-401 DMDAKGE
+401 DMKEKGE
-408 TVLAGE
+408 NVLAGD

-430 QEILEENG
+430 QEILEEKG
-438 KTADVDG
+438 MTVDVDG
-445 FNANMQAQKELARAN
+445 FNDKMTAQKELARAN
-460 QRDTDEDAWRDA
+460 QRDTEGDAWRDA
-472 SEYSDLPH
+472 SEYSHLEP
-480 TEFLGYTEETAEA
+480 TVFLGYTEEKATSKVMHVGNYDENRKFIIFEA
-493 KVLYAGNFDEMRRFV
+493 
-508 IFDRTPFYATS
+508 TPFYATS
-519 GGQVYDTGFIV
+519 GGQVYDTGTV
-530 LGDDRFRVVDVV
+530 THGDNELRIVDVV
-542 KENGIFLHV
+542 KENGIYLHV
-551 IHPDDTGAAMKIKVG
+551 IHPEDTGLAMRIKSG
-566 DEVKLEIDSVRR
+566 DEVTLTIDAVRR
-578 HRIARGHSATHLM
+578 HKIARQHSATHLL

-605 AGSYVDDNYLR
+605 AGSYVDENYLR

-621 FQPMTK
+621 FQAVTP
-627 EEIAKVEEI
+627 EELEKIEAI
-636 VNERV
+636 VNEKV
-641 DEYLPIRMEEMP
+641 DEYLPIKMEEMP
-653 IEEARK
+653 IDEAKK

-708 IAAGVRR
+708 IASGVRR

-722 NVVRYLADKETTLS
+722 NVISYLAGKESMISNIAHT
-736 SVAAALKSSESDL
+736 LKSSESDL
-749 TRKAGQV
+749 TRKAAQV
-756 MADIKSLENTIKSIK
+756 MSDIKDLENTIKSFK
-771 SDEISGS
+771 SDEITGAL
-778 VDGIISSA
+778 DDIIASA
-786 KEINGVRLITKK
+786 KKVGEVDLITREFKNT
-798 FEDTDVDQ
+798 DTDQ
-806 LRSISD
+806 LRSICD
-812 AVKEKAGDVVMVF
+812 AVKEKKDNAVMVF

-831 KVTFIVSV
+831 KVTFITAVT
-839 SEDLI
+839 EDLV
-844 GKGYHA
+844 GKGYNA
-850 GKLIKDIAAAA
+850 GKIIKEAARAA

-874 GAKDPSKVDAAFSKA
+874 GAKDPSKIGEAFAAA
-889 EELIAG
+889 EQFIANQM

>member
-1 MVKCQAE
+1 MKN
-8 SGIIIGNF
+8 I
-16 ADKRRSVKMEKL
+16 
-28 GVNEIR
+28 GVNELR

-47 AGGSASLIPRN
+47 AGGSASLIPQN
-58 DKSLLIIN
+58 DKSLMIIN

-75 FAGVETPPKKRM
+75 FAGVETPPCKRM

-126 ESLQWGWEFCTEWL
+126 ESLEWGWEFCTKWL
-140 HMPEEKLWATI
+140 EMPEEKLWATI
-151 YEDDDEAF
+151 YEDDDEAY
-159 EIWRDIIGMPE
+159 EIWKNDIGMPE
-170 EKIIRLGKDDNF
+170 EKIVRLGKEDNF

-204 GCGSP
+204 GCGKP

-214 CDCDRYLEFW
+214 CECDRYLEFW

-250 MGLERLACILQDVD
+250 MGLERLACILQGVD

-278 VCEMAGVKYMAGDHK
+278 ICDMAGVKYQAGNDK
-293 VDVSVRIVTDHLRSM
+293 VDVSVRIITDHMRSM
-308 TFMIGDGILP
+308 VFMIADGILP

-337 CKLLG
+337 AKLLG
-342 ITQQNPLVELAESV
+342 ITEENPLSILAESV
-356 VQTSGGAY
+356 VKTSGGAY
-364 PELVENHDYIMK
+364 PELVEKHDYI
-376 IIKIEEDNFAKT
+376 IKMIKNEETHFAKT
-388 LDRGMEILEGYMA
+388 LDNGIQILDGYIE
-401 DMDAKGE
+401 DMKASGSTELSGD
-408 TVLAGE
+408 

-438 KTADVDG
+438 MTADVDG
-445 FNANMQAQKELARAN
+445 FNENMKKQKELARAN
-460 QRDTDEDAWRDA
+460 QRDTDDEAWRDA
-472 SEYSDLPH
+472 GEYSELPH
-480 TEFLGYTEETAEA
+480 TKFLGYTAETGEAE
-493 KVLYAGNFDEMRRFV
+493 VLYVGNFDENRRFA
-508 IFDRTPFYATS
+508 IFDQTPFYATS
-519 GGQVYDTGFIV
+519 GGQIYDTGVIIKG
-530 LGDDRFRVVDVV
+530 GDHLRVVDVV
-542 KENGIFLHV
+542 KENDIFLHV
-551 IHPDDTGAAMKIKVG
+551 IDADDAGLADQLAVG
-566 DEVKLEIDSVRR
+566 DKVNLAIDAVRR
-578 HRIARGHSATHLM
+578 HRIARSHSATHLL

-621 FQPMTK
+621 FQAVSAD
-627 EEIAKVEEI
+627 EIERIEAV
-636 VNERV
+636 VNEKV
-641 DEYLPIRMEEMP
+641 DEYLPVKMEEMP
-653 IEEARK
+653 IEDAKK

-701 KIISEGG
+701 KIISESG

-722 NVVRYLADKETTLS
+722 CVIKYLADKEATLS
-736 SVAAALKSSESDL
+736 SLAGTLKSSEADL
-749 TRKAGQV
+749 TRKAAQV
-756 MADIKSLENTIKSIK
+756 MSDIKNLENTIKTFK

-778 VDGIISSA
+778 VDDIIKSA
-786 KEINGVRLITKK
+786 KEIGGVKLITKK

-812 AVKEKAGDVVMVF
+812 AVKENADEVIMVF

-850 GKLIKDIAAAA
+850 GKLIKEIAAAA

-874 GAKDPSKVDAAFSKA
+874 GAKDPSKVDAALAKA
-889 EELIAG
+889 EELITA

>member
-1 MVKCQAE
+1 
-8 SGIIIGNF
+8 
-16 ADKRRSVKMEKL
+16 MEKL

-170 EKIIRLGKDDNF
+170 ERIVRLGKEDNF

-204 GCGSP
+204 GCGKP

-250 MGLERLACILQDVD
+250 MGLERLACILQDVN
-264 SIFDVDTVKFIRDA
+264 SIFDVDTVKYIRDA
-278 VCEMAGVKYMAGDHK
+278 ICKMAGVEYMAGNQK

-356 VQTSGGAY
+356 VETSGKAY

-388 LDRGMEILEGYMA
+388 LDRGVEILEDYMSE
-401 DMDAKGE
+401 MDGKGE
-408 TVLAGE
+408 TVLAGD
-414 LTFKL
+414 LAFKL

-445 FNANMQAQKELARAN
+445 FNSCMQAQKDLARAN

-480 TEFLGYTEETAEA
+480 TEFLGYTQESADAE
-493 KVLYAGNFDEMRRFV
+493 VLYTGSFDEKRRFV

-519 GGQVYDTGFIV
+519 GGQVFDTGHIV
-530 LGDDRFRVVDVV
+530 LDGDRFRVVDVI

-551 IHPDDTGAAMKIKVG
+551 IHEDDTGAAMKIKVG
-566 DEVKLEIDSVRR
+566 DKVSLEIDSIRR
-578 HRIARGHSATHLM
+578 HRIARGHSATHLL

-627 EEIAKVEEI
+627 EEIEKVEEI
-636 VNERV
+636 VNEKA
-641 DEYLPIRMEEMP
+641 DEYLPVRMEEMP
-653 IEEARK
+653 IEEAKK

-701 KIISEGG
+701 KIVSEAG

-722 NVVRYLADKETTLS
+722 NVVRYLAGKELTIS
-736 SVAAALKSSESDL
+736 SVASALKSSEADL

-778 VDGIISSA
+778 VDDIISSA
-786 KEINGVRLITKK
+786 KDIGGIRLITKK
-798 FEDTDVDQ
+798 YENTDVDQ

-812 AVKEKAGDVVMVF
+812 AVKEKTDDVIMVF

-874 GAKDPSKVDAAFSKA
+874 GAKDPSKVEAAFAKA
-889 EELIAG
+889 EELISG